1 MKNCN
6 TRFTGGISSGFTLI
20 ELIVVIVIL
29 GILAVSAVPRFIN
42 LQSDA
47 RAATLKALMGAVKS
61 ANSMILGKAVIHG
74 VNTKYSDREANA
86 NWNEVK
92 NCSQNNCVEIGNM
105 WVYIKYAYIDR
116 NSVSFLLDFN
126 VSGLKTTTT
135 VNPTTNQTITVP
147 LSMGN
152 EEIGGINY
160 SCNKNSNAICSGF
173 DFCQCRIN
181 NDTTVPRGPRGSV
194 DRDSQVI
201 VPRGFPYDVS
211 KHPGGGCY
219 FKYTSAEKAN
229 GKIEPVYTLVTSGC

>member
-29 GILAVSAVPRFIN
+29 GILAVSAAPRFIN

-47 RAATLKALMGAVKS
+47 RAATLNAMMGAVKS
-61 ANSMILGKAVIHG
+61 ANSLILGKAVIHG
-74 VNTKYSDREANA
+74 VNTKYSEKEAGGT
-86 NWNEVK
+86 WTED
-92 NCSQNNCVEIGNM
+92 CSVDNCVNIGQM
-105 WVYIKYAYIDR
+105 WVYLKYAYIDR
-116 NSVSFLLDFN
+116 NSVAFIIDSDI
-126 VSGLKTTTT
+126 SGKDTKEVTNS
-135 VNPTTNQTITVP
+135 VTNQKIIVPARNTGKGEVQESCTSGKNTICE
-147 LSMGN
+147 GH
-152 EEIGGINY
+152 
-160 SCNKNSNAICSGF
+160 

-181 NDTTVPRGPRGSV
+181 NDTTVPHGSV
-194 DRDSQVI
+194 NRDSQVI

-219 FKYTSAEKAN
+219 FKYTSAEKVN

>member
-6 TRFTGGISSGFTLI
+6 TRFTGVISSGFTLI

-29 GILAVSAVPRFIN
+29 GILAVSAAPRFIN

-86 NWNEVK
+86 NWGDVK

-126 VSGLKTTTT
+126 VSGLKTTT

-147 LSMGN
+147 LSIGN
-152 EEIGGINY
+152 EGIGGINY
-160 SCNKNSNAICSGF
+160 SCKNSNAICSGF

-181 NDTTVPRGPRGSV
+181 NDTTVPRGLV

-219 FKYTSAEKAN
+219 FKYTSAEKVN

>member
-6 TRFTGGISSGFTLI
+6 TRFTGVISSGFTLI

-29 GILAVSAVPRFIN
+29 GILAVSAAPRFIN

-86 NWNEVK
+86 NWGDVK

-126 VSGLKTTTT
+126 VSGLKTTT

-147 LSMGN
+147 LSIGN
-152 EEIGGINY
+152 EGIGGINY
-160 SCNKNSNAICSGF
+160 LCNKNSNAICSGF

-181 NDTTVPRGPRGSV
+181 NDTTVPRGLV

-219 FKYTSAEKAN
+219 FKYTSAEKVN

>member
-6 TRFTGGISSGFTLI
+6 TRFTGVISSGFTLI

-29 GILAVSAVPRFIN
+29 GILAVSAAPRFIN

-74 VNTKYSDREANA
+74 VNTKYSDREAHA
-86 NWNEVK
+86 NWNDVK
-92 NCSQNNCVEIGNM
+92 NCSQNNCVKIGNM

-126 VSGLKTTTT
+126 VSGLKTTTVKT
-135 VNPTTNQTITVP
+135 TTNQTITVP
-147 LSMGN
+147 LSIGN
-152 EEIGGINY
+152 EGIGGINY

-211 KHPGGGCY
+211 KHPGGG
-219 FKYTSAEKAN
+219 
-229 GKIEPVYTLVTSGC
+229 

>member
-6 TRFTGGISSGFTLI
+6 TRFTGVISSGFTLI

-29 GILAVSAVPRFIN
+29 GILAVSAAPRFIN

-126 VSGLKTTTT
+126 VSGLKTTTVKT
-135 VNPTTNQTITVP
+135 TTNQTITVP
-147 LSMGN
+147 LSIRN
-152 EEIGGINY
+152 EGIGGINY
-160 SCNKNSNAICSGF
+160 SCNKDSNAICSGF

-181 NDTTVPRGPRGSV
+181 NDITVPHGPHGSV
-194 DRDSQVI
+194 NRDSQVI

-219 FKYTSAEKAN
+219 FKYTSAEKVN

>member
-1 MKNCN
+1 MFFSS
-6 TRFTGGISSGFTLI
+6 RFYIIFTLI

-29 GILAVSAVPRFIN
+29 GILAVSAAPRFIN

-86 NWNEVK
+86 NWGDVK

-126 VSGLKTTTT
+126 VSGLKTTT

-147 LSMGN
+147 LSIGN
-152 EEIGGINY
+152 EGIGGINY
-160 SCNKNSNAICSGF
+160 SCRNSNAICSGF

-181 NDTTVPRGPRGSV
+181 NDTTVPRGLV

-219 FKYTSAEKAN
+219 FKYTSAEKVN

>member
-6 TRFTGGISSGFTLI
+6 TRFFTLI

-29 GILAVSAVPRFIN
+29 GILAVSAAPRFIN

-86 NWNEVK
+86 NWGDVK

-126 VSGLKTTTT
+126 VSGLKTTT

-147 LSMGN
+147 LSIGN
-152 EEIGGINY
+152 EGIGGINY
-160 SCNKNSNAICSGF
+160 SCKNSNAICSGF

-181 NDTTVPRGPRGSV
+181 NDTTVPRGLV

-219 FKYTSAEKAN
+219 FKYTSAEKVN

>member
-29 GILAVSAVPRFIN
+29 GILAVSAAPRFIN

-47 RAATLKALMGAVKS
+47 RAATLNAMMGAVKS
-61 ANSMILGKAVIHG
+61 ANSLILGKAVIHG
-74 VNTKYSDREANA
+74 VNTKYSEKEAGGTG
-86 NWNEVK
+86 NWTDD
-92 NCSQNNCVEIGNM
+92 CSVDNCVNIGQM
-105 WVYIKYAYIDR
+105 WVYLKYAYIDR
-116 NSVSFLLDFN
+116 NSVAFIIDSDI
-126 VSGLKTTTT
+126 SGKDTKELTNSK
-135 VNPTTNQTITVP
+135 TNQKIIVPARKYGNGEVQESCTSDKNTICE
-147 LSMGN
+147 GH
-152 EEIGGINY
+152 
-160 SCNKNSNAICSGF
+160 

-181 NDTTVPRGPRGSV
+181 NDTTVPRGSV

-219 FKYTSAEKAN
+219 FKYTSAEKVN

>member
-6 TRFTGGISSGFTLI
+6 TRFTGVISSGFTLI

-29 GILAVSAVPRFIN
+29 GILAVSAAPRFIN

-86 NWNEVK
+86 NWGDVK

-126 VSGLKTTTT
+126 VSGLKTTT

-147 LSMGN
+147 LSIGN
-152 EEIGGINY
+152 EGIGGINY
-160 SCNKNSNAICSGF
+160 SCRNSNAICSGF

-181 NDTTVPRGPRGSV
+181 NDTTVPRGLV

-219 FKYTSAEKAN
+219 FKYTSAEKVN

>member
-29 GILAVSAVPRFIN
+29 GILAVSAAPRFIN

-86 NWNEVK
+86 NWGDVK

-126 VSGLKTTTT
+126 VSGLKTTT

-147 LSMGN
+147 LSIGN
-152 EEIGGINY
+152 EGIGGINY
-160 SCNKNSNAICSGF
+160 SCKNSNAICSGF

-181 NDTTVPRGPRGSV
+181 NDTTVPRGLV

-219 FKYTSAEKAN
+219 FKYTSAEKVN

>member
-29 GILAVSAVPRFIN
+29 GILAVSAAPRFMD

-47 RAATLKALMGAVKS
+47 RAATLRGMMGAVKS
-61 ANSMILGKAVIHG
+61 ANSLILGKAVLHG
-74 VNTKYSDREANA
+74 TNTKYSDRETHT
-86 NWNEVK
+86 NWNED
-92 NCSQNNCVEIGNM
+92 CSTENCVNIGQM
-105 WVYIKYAYIDR
+105 WVYLKYAYIDR
-116 NSVSFLLDFN
+116 NSVAFIIDSDI
-126 VSGLKTTTT
+126 SGKDTKPVT
-135 VNPTTNQTITVP
+135 NSKTNQKIIVPARKTGKGEVQESCTSATNTICE
-147 LSMGN
+147 GH
-152 EEIGGINY
+152 
-160 SCNKNSNAICSGF
+160 

-181 NDTTVPRGPRGSV
+181 NDTTVPQGSV
-194 DRDSQVI
+194 NRDSQVI

-219 FKYTSAEKAN
+219 FKYTSAEKVN